1 MTDPFAALLAAGR
14 PIVLDGAMGTQLMA
28 AGGRPGE
35 SFERWVLDP
44 ERAETV
50 RAVHR
55 AYRAAG
61 AEILLTDSFGANPW
75 RLGGASSGEVEALNR
90 AAAEL
95 ARGVADGA
103 LVAGSI
109 GPSGELLE
117 PLGTLGAAAAADG
130 FAAQAAGLAD
140 GGVDLL
146 WIETMSD
153 LDEVRAAL
161 AGARRVAPGL
171 PVVVT
176 LTFQRGRTMMG
187 TTPGQAVAA
196 LRGLGVAAVGANC
209 GAGFAEVE
217 TAIAAFRAADP
228 AIPLV
233 AKANAGLPVATA
245 DGVAYPGTPEEAAA
259 HARRVVGLGASLVGG
274 CCGTTAAHVVAIAAA
289 LRGR

>member
-1 MTDPFAALLAAGR
+1 MTDSFAVLLAAGR

-28 AGGRPGE
+28 AGARPGE
-35 SFERWVLDP
+35 SFERWAQDP

-61 AEILLTDSFGANPW
+61 AEILLANSFGANPW
-75 RLGGASSGEVEALNR
+75 RLGGAPASEVETLNR
-90 AAAEL
+90 AAVEL
-95 ARGVADGA
+95 ARGVADLA
-103 LVAGSI
+103 LVAGSM

-117 PLGTLGAAAAADG
+117 PLGSLTADAAADG
-130 FAAQAAGLAD
+130 FAAQAAGLAA
-140 GGVDLL
+140 GGADLL

-161 AGARRVAPGL
+161 EGVRRGAPGL

-187 TTPGQAVAA
+187 TTPGEAVAV
-196 LRGLGVAAVGANC
+196 LRDLGVAAVGANC
-209 GAGFAEVE
+209 GAGFTEVE
-217 TAIAAFRAADP
+217 NAIAAMRAADP
-228 AIPLV
+228 GLPLV

-245 DGVAYPGTPEEAAA
+245 HGVVYPGTPDEAAA
-259 HARRVVGLGASLVGG
+259 HARRVVDLGASLVGG
-274 CCGTTAAHVVAIAAA
+274 CCGTTPAHVAAIAAA
-289 LRGR
+289 LRGH

>member
-1 MTDPFAALLAAGR
+1 MTESFASLLASGR

-28 AGGRPGE
+28 AGAGPGE

-44 ERAETV
+44 VRAETV

-75 RLGGASSGEVEALNR
+75 RLGGAPSGDVEALNR

-95 ARGVADGA
+95 ARGVAGGA

-117 PLGTLGAAAAADG
+117 PLGTLSRAAAADG

-140 GGVDLL
+140 GGADLL

-153 LDEVRAAL
+153 LDEVRAAFQ
-161 AGARRVAPGL
+161 GARRAAPGL

-187 TTPGQAVAA
+187 TAAGEAVAV
-196 LRGLGVAAVGANC
+196 LRDLGVAAAGANC

-217 TAIAAFRAADP
+217 AAIAAMRAADP

-245 DGVAYPGTPEEAAA
+245 DGVVYPGTPAEAAA
-259 HARRVVGLGASLVGG
+259 HARRVVALGASLVGG
-274 CCGTTAAHVVAIAAA
+274 CCGTTPAHVAAIVTT